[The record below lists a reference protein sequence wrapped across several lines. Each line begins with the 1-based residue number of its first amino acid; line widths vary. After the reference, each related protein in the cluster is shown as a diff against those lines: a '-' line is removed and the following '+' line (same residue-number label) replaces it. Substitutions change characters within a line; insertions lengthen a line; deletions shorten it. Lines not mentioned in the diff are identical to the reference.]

1 MAGTLTLEQG
11 VDGTLSQGQED
22 ARNARTSTLRAG
34 SGRPHSARRTSP
46 GLLPGAQLSD
56 LSYGLP
62 RQRNRIAFA
71 ADSHENVREG
81 HARAAHPDVARLVS
95 RVDLLSAYTA
105 SSCCYVAFMPWCL
118 HTRLTDLNLRCPF
131 CTLGHR
137 DTTKGLSVG
146 VEFRRFYESLTRTQ
160 MSSEIARNLAHES
173 KNISL

>member
-118 HTRLTDLNLRCPF
+118 HNRLTDGAFVVLSAHLDIETLRRVCQLVSNSGDFTNP
-131 CTLGHR
+131 
-137 DTTKGLSVG
+137 
-146 VEFRRFYESLTRTQ
+146 
-160 MSSEIARNLAHES
+160 
-173 KNISL
+173 